1 MPRRF
6 ITEVDIEELFRQ
18 GERTLAVTSDMT
30 LTDLAYER
38 ARQRG
43 IKLIDGQIPSA
54 PVRPYLVNRPGGAGA
69 QKTEPAQGKNAQLC
83 SGCEN
88 AVGLERQ
95 RFEAG

>member
-18 GERTLAVTSDMT
+18 GERTLAVTPDMT

-54 PVRPYLVNRPGGAGA
+54 PVRPYLVNRPV
-69 QKTEPAQGKNAQLC
+69 QPVPKKQSQRREKMCSLWQG
-83 SGCEN
+83 
-88 AVGLERQ
+88 
-95 RFEAG
+95 